1 MVDLNGT
8 IIIALL
14 GSIGIVVLFYPDI
27 SERKN
32 EIKQI

>member
-14 GSIGIVVLFYPDI
+14 GSIGIVLFYPDI